1 MSRRPPGCSDLGAC
15 LAVVPTVTGAD
26 PADRVAAAVCG
37 VAGVAGLHG
46 GMFGEVAT
54 YLPGHRVLGVRI
66 GEGTAE
72 VHVTLFFDVPVRQTA
87 ARVRDAA
94 AGVVGGVVE
103 VFVEDIVARRAG

>member
-1 MSRRPPGCSDLGAC
+1 
-15 LAVVPTVTGAD
+15 
-26 PADRVAAAVCG
+26 
-37 VAGVAGLHG
+37 
-46 GMFGEVAT
+46 
-54 YLPGHRVLGVRI
+54 
-66 GEGTAE
+66 